1 MEHIQYLDKKVAFR
15 VVGEGEATP
24 VVLLHGFCE
33 DSRIWD
39 EWLTYLPGN
48 RPCILIDL
56 PGFGQSEVHPSITIE
71 GMAEAVLAVMDHL
84 HLGRV
89 VLVGH
94 SMGGYVSLAIA
105 ETSEDRLKALCMFH
119 SHPFA
124 DSDEKKKARLKAAE
138 FIRNNGHILYVRQMI
153 PGLFAYDFSK
163 GYQLEVNAMIHH
175 AAAYDEG
182 GILAALE
189 AMRTRKD
196 RSDVLARLTVPVQF
210 IIGKLDEAVPFDLSM
225 KQVHLPQIAD
235 VQIFPTVGHMG
246 MFEAPQATAR
256 AFKDF
261 LQFVEQ
267 PAPLTDNPD
276 QP

>member
-1 MEHIQYLDKKVAFR
+1 MDHISYLGKKVFFR
-15 VVGEGEATP
+15 VVGEGDSVP

-39 EWLTYLPGN
+39 EWLTLLPGS
-48 RPCILIDL
+48 RSYILIDL
-56 PGFGQSEVHPSITIE
+56 PGFGQSEVHPSISIE
-71 GMAEAVLAVMDHL
+71 GMAEAVVAVADHL
-84 HLGRV
+84 HLDCF

-105 ETSEDRLKALCMFH
+105 EGNEERLKALCLFH

-124 DSDEKKKARLKAAE
+124 DSEEKKQARLKSAG
-138 FIRNNGHILYVRQMI
+138 FIKNNGHILYVRQMI

-163 GYQLEVNAMIHH
+163 GYQSEVNAMIHH
-175 AAAYDEG
+175 AAAYEAA

-196 RSDVLARLTVPVQF
+196 RAEVLAGLQIPVQF
-210 IIGKLDEAVPFDLSM
+210 FVGKLDEAVPFDTSM
-225 KQVHLPQIAD
+225 KQVYLPALAD
-235 VQIFPTVGHMG
+235 IQVLPAVGHMG

-256 AFKDF
+256 AFRNF
-261 LQFVEQ
+261 LQFVESFS
-267 PAPLTDNPD
+267 LTPGNTG
-276 QP
+276 QL